1 MPSDREPYE
10 LAPCRIAPL
19 GLFYL
24 QQVIA
29 PEKSPSPTVESD
41 LESWPG
47 VAQLY
52 ALIDKEAAPRVEQFG
67 PSAARG
73 PEMASLWRQ
82 HRRQEDRKRQCFM
95 PRHIQLAHDRT
106 LNRRQRIPCSLQTNR
121 VRNSSSIGTNSGL
134 SPTSGRP

>member
-1 MPSDREPYE
+1 VP
-10 LAPCRIAPL
+10 IAPL

-52 ALIDKEAAPRVEQFG
+52 ALTIDKEAAHRVEQFG
-67 PSAARG
+67 PSAVRG
-73 PEMASLWRQ
+73 PENGVTLAAAPAAG
-82 HRRQEDRKRQCFM
+82 RQEAAVLYAR
-95 PRHIQLAHDRT
+95 RHST
-106 LNRRQRIPCSLQTNR
+106 
-121 VRNSSSIGTNSGL
+121 GTQ
-134 SPTSGRP
+134 PHT